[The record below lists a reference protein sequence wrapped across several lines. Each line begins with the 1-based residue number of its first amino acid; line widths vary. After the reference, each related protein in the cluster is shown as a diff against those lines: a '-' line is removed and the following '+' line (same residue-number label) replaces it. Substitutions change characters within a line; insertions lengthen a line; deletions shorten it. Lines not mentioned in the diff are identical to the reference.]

1 MDFLN
6 TALGLQ
12 PYHGAR
18 TLQDLASDARVF
30 LECSLA
36 SSIVGSVGLLQAIC
50 LRDDLSH
57 KFRVH
62 HHLLLRPHAQT
73 KRFLQDDRS
82 WKMEHPI
89 LYNQFK
95 VWGLN
100 ISGSGRLAFETRL
113 ALEICS
119 WFHPGR
125 HDTLF
130 WTALKLVLR
139 RFGLR
144 MRVGMLCWV
153 QHSNMPQLD

>member
-12 PYHGAR
+12 PHHGAR

-113 ALEICS
+113 AL
-119 WFHPGR
+119 
-125 HDTLF
+125 
-130 WTALKLVLR
+130 
-139 RFGLR
+139 
-144 MRVGMLCWV
+144 
-153 QHSNMPQLD
+153 